1 MCLLSAHVT
10 ESLRRI
16 ILVIVK
22 SDVNDYGKEDK
33 RAMGFEGIGMLSK
46 FGGINV
52 KKGGDD
58 AMDMDMDNDFEDEKR
73 KDKGE
78 DYAEEEDEGDDAT
91 RLTPIRG
98 PIPSKQG
105 CWGSCVRLV
114 DPANSCSTLDC
125 LEMNRNEAAL
135 CCASVRFHS
144 YGGEPLL
151 AVATV
156 TDLTMPLSITRR
168 VM

>member
-1 MCLLSAHVT
+1 
-10 ESLRRI
+10 
-16 ILVIVK
+16 
-22 SDVNDYGKEDK
+22 
-33 RAMGFEGIGMLSK
+33 MGFEGIGMLSK